1 VTVTEIWAAIDIHL
15 GQVVSLRRGR
25 PEESTLWNSNPVEAA
40 DRWQREGAYG
50 LHLVDLNAALGDGS
64 NRNIIELI
72 LHDAKIPVQVAGG
85 IRGYEDAERWLAHGA
100 KQIVLGTLAYENPS
114 ELRKIIA
121 TLGAEKIVV
130 AVDYRNEMIVTHG
143 WKRGR
148 SLRVHEAISNLQ
160 AAGIKTVLA
169 TATELDGMA
178 SGPDLDT
185 IRNIRSSTRMH
196 ILASGGI
203 RTINDVHKLQQV
215 GVDGV
220 IAGRALYEGTLHL
233 VDAGL

>member
-25 PEESTLWNSNPVEAA
+25 PEESTIWNSNPIEVA
-40 DRWQREGAYG
+40 DRWQDENAYG

-64 NRNIIELI
+64 NRNIVESI
-72 LHDAKIPVQVAGG
+72 LHNAKIPIQIAGG
-85 IRGYEDAERWLAHGA
+85 IRGYKDAKRWLAEGA
-100 KQIVLGTLAYENPS
+100 TRVVLGTLAYENPS
-114 ELRKIIA
+114 ELHKIIE

-130 AVDYRNEMIVTHG
+130 AVDYRNETIVTHA
-143 WKRGR
+143 WKREQR
-148 SLRVHEAISNLQ
+148 LNVHEAIRNLQ

-178 SGPDLDT
+178 TGPDLDT
-185 IRNIRSSTRMH
+185 LRKMRNLTSMH

-220 IAGRALYEGTLHL
+220 IAGRALYEGTLRL
-233 VDAGL
+233 VDVGL